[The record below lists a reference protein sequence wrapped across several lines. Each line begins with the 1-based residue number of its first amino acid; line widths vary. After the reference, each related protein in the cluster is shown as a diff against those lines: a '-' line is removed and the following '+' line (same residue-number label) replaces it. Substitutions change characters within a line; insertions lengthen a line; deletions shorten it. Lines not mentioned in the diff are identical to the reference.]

1 MLGLLLVVGGLAALA
16 FAVLAAGRDS
26 GGRTTADRTRCV
38 GDVGTGT
45 QPSGGEVPAPPP
57 VAASTRYAKGRTPL
71 CGFGEAVLRVT
82 AASGATRDFCVMDAV
97 TEAQR
102 QRGLMKV
109 RDRSLGGY
117 DGMAFGFEADQPGG
131 FYMRNTPMPLSI
143 AYVDADHKV
152 VDSYDMA
159 PCADRT
165 DCPSYPVAQPFRL
178 AIEVPQGGLRRLGL
192 IPGARAE
199 VEPATVACKANSP

>member
-1 MLGLLLVVGGLAALA
+1 VLGLLLVVGGLAAIA
-16 FAVLAAGRDS
+16 FAVLAAHRDT
-26 GGRTTADRTRCV
+26 GERTTAGRTRCV
-38 GDVGTGT
+38 GEVGTGT
-45 QPSGGEVPAPPP
+45 PPAGEVPAPPP

-71 CGFGEAVLRVT
+71 CGFREAVLRVT
-82 AASGATRDFCVMDAV
+82 TASGAVQNFCVLDAV

-117 DGMAFGFEADQPGG
+117 DGMAFRFDTDQPGG

-143 AYVDADHKV
+143 SYVDAGHRV

-159 PCADRT
+159 PCADRA

-178 AIEVPQGGLRRLGL
+178 AIEVPQGGLKRLGL
-192 IPGARAE
+192 TPGATAE
-199 VEPATVACKANSP
+199 VEPATVACKAKSP